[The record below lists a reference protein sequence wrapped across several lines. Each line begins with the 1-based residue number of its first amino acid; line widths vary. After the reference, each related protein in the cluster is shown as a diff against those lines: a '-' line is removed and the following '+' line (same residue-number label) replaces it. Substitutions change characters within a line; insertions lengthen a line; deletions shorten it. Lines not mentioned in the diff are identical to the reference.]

1 MNNNIEVKVKQ
12 NNNNPEDL
20 YLERYK
26 DILLS
31 GKAKKCTGCKCITL
45 GRLPEEELLCYFCW
59 LIENN
64 YISNK
69 A

>member
-1 MNNNIEVKVKQ
+1 MNNNIKVKQ
-12 NNNNPEDL
+12 NNIDLENL
-20 YLERYK
+20 YLEKYK

-31 GKAKKCTGCKCITL
+31 GKAKKCTCCKCITL

-64 YISNK
+64 YITNK
-69 A
+69 L